1 MEFEGQRSDEQ
12 VLRVF
17 RKHPVVLLGHFFV
30 IVFLGTIGLVLILTK
45 WFKGAEWLGLG
56 IVFLSTLKALFLVMK
71 WYFTIYILTNLRL
84 RFIDQKGLFSRASID
99 LFFQDIDSV
108 SLSVNGV
115 LADFLHFG
123 DIIIEARAGELF
135 IKQLGNAS
143 VFYNSLQNNI
153 SQSRKVG

>member
-1 MEFEGQRSDEQ
+1 MEFEGQQSDEQ

-17 RKHPVVLLGHFFV
+17 RKHPVSFLGH
-30 IVFLGTIGLVLILTK
+30 ILMATLLLALGLTLVLVEQFQSV
-45 WFKGAEWLGLG
+45 WWLGLG
-56 IVFLSTLKALFLVMK
+56 IMLLSVLRISFLIMK
-71 WYFTIYILTNLRL
+71 WYFTIYILTDLRL

-115 LADFLHFG
+115 LADFLRFG
-123 DIIIEARAGELF
+123 DIVIEARAGELL
-135 IKQLGNAS
+135 IKQLNHAS
-143 VFYNSLQNNI
+143 IFYNNLQNSI